1 VQTPEVHG
9 LSDQLVMD
17 NVNADMTVGMR
28 VNVEETGPVLFCVGR
43 DDANYYFQDESG
55 KRNFYSNEQWRRQAV
70 KTGKSFTGHY

>member
-1 VQTPEVHG
+1 
-9 LSDQLVMD
+9 
-17 NVNADMTVGMR
+17 MR